1 MKTRGTNNN
10 NNAATA
16 KATRDNSSRGE
27 VTTDPAAKTS
37 IEVKTTTRT
46 ATTPATTAPDDG
58 TMVRAETLISTSRA
72 GVLRREYRFL
82 CAAVTRHETDCQSL
96 SSPLLHS
103 TLIAAGTQQ
112 GYVNREYA
120 NQDDR
125 RQQQQH
131 RRRRP
136 GDDEGRPTR
145 VFKPDWMCPR
155 GCGVVFGSKSNC
167 FKCGSPREAG
177 VDEVPADV
185 IYGGVVA
192 GKYDWVCNVL
202 GCRSVN
208 FARRSVCFTCL
219 VPKGPLATK
228 VDQSDR
234 TGGAGMGGDLLANRF
249 DPARARQASDAAAAA
264 AWGAAAAAGQQPVD
278 ATANAAW
285 APKEFN
291 ETADA
296 ATAGVPGHD
305 QTAIEPA
312 AGDPGLVAHQA
323 QQQYAQQQYAQQP
336 GSVAKDPAV
345 AKKKRRKEPAL
356 PGAIE
361 DAAGGAAAV
370 AALEQSG
377 YVYDPDTGYYRDEA
391 SGMWYDANSGLSYH
405 AESAAWYKWNAE
417 TNAYEPAAAAG
428 AGAGGAAAQQPQQ
441 GAAKKPRVAAT
452 IGSTAKLDTVA
463 IKKHQV
469 AKLAAAELE
478 TMESAYRDRA
488 AERRSRHGES
498 AAAAAATGPVKGKV
512 YGGKIR
518 TPGVPGYA
526 PGSAP
531 QSGSGG
537 AGEGEDSYKASV
549 QRVALERFKAA
560 MKE

>member
-1 MKTRGTNNN
+1 MKTQGTNN

-16 KATRDNSSRGE
+16 KATRDNSNRGE

-37 IEVKTTTRT
+37 IEVKTFARA
-46 ATTPATTAPDDG
+46 ATTLATTAPDDG

-112 GYVNREYA
+112 GYVNREHG

-125 RQQQQH
+125 RQQQQQY

-136 GDDEGRPTR
+136 GDDEGRPR

-167 FKCGSPREAG
+167 FKCGAPREAG
-177 VDEVPADV
+177 VDEVPADA

-208 FARRSVCFTCL
+208 FARRSVCFTCN
-219 VPKGPLATK
+219 VPKGPLATR

-234 TGGAGMGGDLLANRF
+234 GGGKGGDLLANRF
-249 DPARARQASDAAAAA
+249 DPLRARQASDAAAAA
-264 AWGAAAAAGQQPVD
+264 AWGAAAAAGQRPVD

-291 ETADA
+291 ETADDA
-296 ATAGVPGHD
+296 ATAGGHD
-305 QTAIEPA
+305 QTAVEPA
-312 AGDPGLVAHQA
+312 VDPTAAHQA
-323 QQQYAQQQYAQQP
+323 QQQHAQQP
-336 GSVAKDPAV
+336 AVAKDPA
-345 AKKKRRKEPAL
+345 ASKKKRRKEPAL

-377 YVYDPDTGYYRDEA
+377 YVYDPDTGYYKDEA

-417 TNAYEPAAAAG
+417 TNAYEPAAGHAPAAG
-428 AGAGGAAAQQPQQ
+428 AAAAAAAAQQQQPQQ
-441 GAAKKPRVAAT
+441 PQQSAAKKPRVAAT

-478 TMESAYRDRA
+478 TIESAYRDRA

-498 AAAAAATGPVKGKV
+498 AAAAATGSVKGKV

-531 QSGSGG
+531 PSGSGG